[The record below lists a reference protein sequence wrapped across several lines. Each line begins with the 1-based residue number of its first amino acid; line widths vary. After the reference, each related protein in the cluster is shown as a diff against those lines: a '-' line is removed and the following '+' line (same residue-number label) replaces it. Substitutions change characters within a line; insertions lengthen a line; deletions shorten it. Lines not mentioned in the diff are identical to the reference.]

1 MGIGILAG
9 KKRNLEAGIKI
20 AHYSNGN
27 IFPQNNGVMIPLT
40 FGLGYTW
47 NKN

>member
-1 MGIGILAG
+1 MGIGVFAG
-9 KKRNLEAGIKI
+9 KKRSLNAEIRI

-40 FGLGYTW
+40 LAVGYSF
-47 NKN
+47 N